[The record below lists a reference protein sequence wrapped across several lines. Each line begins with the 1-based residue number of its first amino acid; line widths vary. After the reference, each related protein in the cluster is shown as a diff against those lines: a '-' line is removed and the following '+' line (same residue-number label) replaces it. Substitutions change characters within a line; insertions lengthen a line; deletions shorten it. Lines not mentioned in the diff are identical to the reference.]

1 MKIIRKI
8 FLICGI
14 LLVLIIAV
22 LSALF
27 FIFTNSDHLK
37 NQITQQVY
45 AQTGL
50 KLQIKGRVSWTAAE
64 ELGLRFTDVELKQII
79 DGDIWSSAKSPQVDV
94 FIAWRPLL
102 SRQIKIQKL
111 NCHPCSFSF
120 RENFSQKQENVTVK
134 GDLQLDL
141 PTQHLNMEHLTIDSG
156 DIHAQGKISGDK
168 IMQSPELK
176 GEIKIAHLNLAKG
189 LPFFSGATDS
199 QNYLK
204 NALIHFRFFRKE
216 GMSGDISGEE
226 LVIDRFH
233 VSRLTAQFTGNAL
246 QMQFRNI
253 HGKLAGG
260 ALTGSV
266 AIMNWLSLPQ
276 YQINAALT
284 HAEISKLLESD
295 ILRGPADIST
305 HLSLI
310 SAGKTAT
317 LSNLNGNVQL
327 TMSAGILNHIDLL
340 KQIRAVR
347 DFLHANP
354 HVVSADVT
362 HFSRLTASGVI
373 SNGAFTNNDFILQSP
388 DLQATGHGA
397 INLVNQQLKYNLM
410 VKAQGK
416 IAKESYGLSAPLN
429 ITGTLAKPKVKI
441 DLNEMSVS
449 FGKTLHNEIK
459 ILFGH
464 HHLTKE
470 VIPLN

>member
-1 MKIIRKI
+1 MI
-8 FLICGI
+8 G
-14 LLVLIIAV
+14 V

-27 FIFTNSDHLK
+27 FIFTNPDHLK

-50 KLQIKGRVSWTAAE
+50 KLQINGKVSWTAAE
-64 ELGLRFTDVELKQII
+64 DLGLRFTDVELKQII
-79 DGDIWSSAKSPQVDV
+79 DGDIHSSAKSPQVDV

-111 NCHPCSFSF
+111 NCNPCSFLF
-120 RENFSQKQENVTVK
+120 RENFSQKKENVIVK

-141 PTQHLNMEHLTIDSG
+141 PTQHLTMEHLTIDSG

-168 IMQSPELK
+168 IMQNPELK
-176 GEIKIAHLNLAKG
+176 GEIKIAHLNLAKDFS
-189 LPFFSGATDS
+189 FFPGATDS
-199 QNYLK
+199 QDYLK
-204 NALIHFRFFRKE
+204 NALIHFHFFRKRAIGSADAQDINRKPLPLYSA
-216 GMSGDISGEE
+216 GMAVISGDISGEE

-233 VSRLTAQFTGNAL
+233 VSHLTTQFTGNAL

-260 ALTGSV
+260 ALTGSM

-284 HAEISKLLESD
+284 HAEISKLLASD
-295 ILRGPADIST
+295 ILQGPADIST

-310 SAGKTAT
+310 PAGKTAA

-347 DFLHANP
+347 NFLHANP

-373 SNGAFTNNDFILQSP
+373 SNGVFTNNDFILQSP

-397 INLVNQQLKYNLM
+397 INLVDQQLKYNLM

-416 IAKESYGLSAPLN
+416 ISKESYGLSAPLN
-429 ITGTLAKPKVKI
+429 ITGTLSKPIVKI
-441 DLNEMSVS
+441 DLNKMSVS
-449 FGKTLHNEIK
+449 FGKSLHNEIK

-464 HHLTKE
+464 HHSH
-470 VIPLN
+470 